1 MEGDD
6 ELSDKLLT
14 WFGKRRQ
21 TKAVQLMQSHL
32 SLTTR
37 AVEEL
42 GKALEYKIHRENEQA
57 EASIAR
63 VSRME
68 EEADSIRREIAT
80 ELTAGEIPPHER
92 DDLLHLSRDIDWIAD
107 WSKESG
113 RILCVA
119 PVDRLPDTLA
129 KKAIE
134 MVEIV
139 KETAYAVRTCIEQ
152 LSERPK
158 EAIRLADQVE
168 DLEEKVDAL
177 YMEIRGLYPTMDF
190 SKVNPGEVFLIG
202 QLFDAIENI
211 TDWCENT
218 IDQVRLLAVRML

>member
-1 MEGDD
+1 
-6 ELSDKLLT
+6 LSEKLLT

-21 TKAVQLMQSHL
+21 TKVVQLIQTHL

-42 GKALEYKIHRENEQA
+42 EKALELKTKQQKEPA

-68 EEADSIRREIAT
+68 EEADVLRREIAL
-80 ELTAGEIPPHER
+80 ELTRGEIPPHER
-92 DDLLHLSRDIDWIAD
+92 DDLLHLSRDIDWITD

-113 RILCVA
+113 RILSVT
-119 PVDRLPDTLA
+119 PVDRLPEQITKRAL
-129 KKAIE
+129 E
-134 MVEIV
+134 MMHVV
-139 KETAYAVRTCIEQ
+139 KETAIAVRNCVNQ
-152 LSERPK
+152 LTDKPK
-158 EAIRLADQVE
+158 EAMKLADDVE
-168 DLEEKVDAL
+168 ALEEKVD
-177 YMEIRGLYPTMDF
+177 GLYTDIRRLYPEIDF

-202 QLFDAIENI
+202 QLFDAIENV

-218 IDQVRLLAVRML
+218 IDQVRVLAVRML